1 MKIFFDINLLKFWSF
16 GERKINSNYI
26 LMRTRKNKRK
36 QRRKTRR
43 KRGGGGKIITC
54 PKIYFH
60 NNNHQIT
67 TTKPLLMSAW
77 STYGKNHPLK
87 YLKYKDG
94 SSIDEESNYIHP
106 NIYQKKINFTID
118 TEKFEKE
125 VECKSLDEIK
135 EELGLDEKNKK
146 TEEKVEEKEAEKVEK
161 EEENIFAEI
170 LQQKLT
176 VGYNPIKDNISPSEK
191 TRIINEIIEN
201 NKQFPKN
208 KNLTENHWGVLIDA
222 LNKINY
228 IKSFTKENIQ
238 TRDVTEIQQKY
249 ERQQQE
255 QQQKQQ
261 QKQKER
267 EQQEQ
272 KEREQ
277 QEQKEREQKE
287 QKEQKVEY
295 KQQKDYSVDINKWC
309 ASDNNTQQ
317 YCENENIK
325 SKTSADQQKLVDQY
339 ENNLLYG
346 GRKRKTKRRRRRG
359 GVKSPTKIHQQKNH
373 QQKNH

>member
-1 MKIFFDINLLKFWSF
+1 M
-16 GERKINSNYI
+16 
-26 LMRTRKNKRK
+26 
-36 QRRKTRR
+36 
-43 KRGGGGKIITC
+43 
-54 PKIYFH
+54 
-60 NNNHQIT
+60 
-67 TTKPLLMSAW
+67 
-77 STYGKNHPLK
+77 
-87 YLKYKDG
+87 
-94 SSIDEESNYIHP
+94 
-106 NIYQKKINFTID
+106 
-118 TEKFEKE
+118 
-125 VECKSLDEIK
+125 DEIK

-277 QEQKEREQKE
+277 KE

-359 GVKSPTKIHQQKNH
+359 GVKSPTKNSPTKKSPTKKSLIKSQRKRTPKRKRAYIAKNKPPKRTPNNVSLTVQEMESIKEDTH
-373 QQKNH
+373 EKAFRKLFHTSGIESTKPNKLVKKKPISRKKLPPPFWTRDGHNKLIRLPTIKGGRKRRRKKRTKRRR